1 MWSSHNYF
9 IERGYNMIK
18 GLYTAHTGMVN
29 EMKRLDVLT
38 NNLANADTTAYKK
51 EGTTSRTFAD
61 ELAIKIKDTSHYG
74 LPQKLGEISL
84 VTHLGQVYTDYS
96 TGSFEVT
103 DNETDFALE
112 GDGFFAVA
120 FTDKAGNTSVKLTR
134 DGNFVVDNDG
144 YLRTKDGD
152 YVLNAT
158 GALNMDSNP
167 ANYVRVTPIVPFK
180 VDQQGYIYQNEQLV
194 GTIGVVDVENYDY
207 LEKYGENMY
216 NLVEG
221 GVITA
226 SEANVQQGM
235 LESSNV
241 NVVDEMVNMIA
252 IQRAYDAGQK
262 VIRSVDETLATTVNL
277 GKVQ

>member
-1 MWSSHNYF
+1 
-9 IERGYNMIK
+9 MIK

-29 EMKRLDVLT
+29 EMNRLDVLA

-61 ELAIKIKDTSHYG
+61 ELAIKIKDTSDYG
-74 LPQKLGEISL
+74 LPKKLGEISL

-96 TGSFEVT
+96 SGSFEVT
-103 DNETDFALE
+103 DNETDFALDGE
-112 GDGFFAVA
+112 GFFAVA
-120 FTDKAGNTSVKLTR
+120 FTDKEGNTSVKYTR
-134 DGNFVVDNDG
+134 DGNFVVDNQG

-158 GALNMDSNP
+158 GALNTDPSEENFVQMNP
-167 ANYVRVTPIVPFK
+167 TAAFS
-180 VDQQGYIYQNEQLV
+180 VDELGYIYQNEELV
-194 GTIGVVDVENYDY
+194 GTIGVVDFEDYDY
-207 LEKYGENMY
+207 IEKYGENLY

-226 SEANVQQGM
+226 SEASVRQGM

-252 IQRAYDAGQK
+252 IQRAYEAGQK
-262 VIRSVDETLATTVNL
+262 VITSVDETLATTVKL